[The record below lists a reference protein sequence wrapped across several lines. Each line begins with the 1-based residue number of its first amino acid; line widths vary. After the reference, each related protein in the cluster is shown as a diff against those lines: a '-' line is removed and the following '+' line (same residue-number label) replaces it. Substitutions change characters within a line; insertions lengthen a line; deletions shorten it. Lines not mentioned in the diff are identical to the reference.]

1 MIEQFIGSIGDK
13 YSIILEKSNGGFATV
28 YLVKDNKTNKEYA
41 AKVLDRDD
49 YYESEFAINK
59 ILKDLNIPNV
69 VKFIVEGNDL
79 ITLKKKEP
87 EKKKYLIFEY
97 YSKENLLSYIKHSG
111 GLKEIYSKVLFKKL
125 LETIQL
131 LHNNGIFHL
140 DLKLNNILLDGKY
153 NPIIADFGFSKT
165 IKESINNKFSGSFGT
180 NKYMPPQMFLDEKF
194 DGTKADI
201 LYFT

>member
-59 ILKDLNIPNV
+59 ILKDLNITNV

-87 EKKKYLIFEY
+87 EKKK
-97 YSKENLLSYIKHSG
+97 
-111 GLKEIYSKVLFKKL
+111 
-125 LETIQL
+125 
-131 LHNNGIFHL
+131 
-140 DLKLNNILLDGKY
+140 
-153 NPIIADFGFSKT
+153 
-165 IKESINNKFSGSFGT
+165 
-180 NKYMPPQMFLDEKF
+180 
-194 DGTKADI
+194 
-201 LYFT
+201 